1 MKVPM
6 WPRRKQ
12 KPTSYADP
20 KRLADVMAL
29 IQVLAQ
35 AAYGTTRTEDGLIV
49 ERRHTAAD
57 LRRTH
62 HLDATWIDLAQSHRE
77 FFRVHTDK
85 AGNATMSL
93 ISRRVLAKDKE
104 GKRPALSLE
113 DTSKLL
119 ELAISLHD
127 RETARRDR
135 WKPWVISVIAAS
147 ILGVCGL
154 IAAFVKTCPQI
165 LRCP

>member
-49 ERRHTAAD
+49 ELQGKPTSKGAP
-57 LRRTH
+57 
-62 HLDATWIDLAQSHRE
+62 TWIDLAQSHRE

-93 ISRRVLAKDKE
+93 ISRRVLAKGKE
-104 GKRPALSLE
+104 GNRPALSLE

>member
-1 MKVPM
+1 
-6 WPRRKQ
+6 
-12 KPTSYADP
+12 
-20 KRLADVMAL
+20 MAL

-35 AAYGTTRTEDGLIV
+35 AAYGTKRTEAGVIV
-49 ERRHTAAD
+49 ELQGKPTSKGAP
-57 LRRTH
+57 
-62 HLDATWIDLAQSHRE
+62 TWIDLAQSHRE
-77 FFRVHTDK
+77 FFRVHADS
-85 AGNATMSL
+85 AGAATMSL
-93 ISRRVLAKDKE
+93 ISRNVLAKDQE

-135 WKPWVISVIAAS
+135 WKPWLISLIAAS
-147 ILGVCGL
+147 ILGLCGL
-154 IAAFVKTCPQI
+154 IAALLKTSPQI